1 MDELR
6 DAEASWDAGVGPAG
20 AGPTRWD
27 ALGPADGSASAGPLR
42 WEALGPEVAAKL
54 LPAVDAVVEDVLATV
69 VERDVPREWVV
80 GTPNARHGAEHGAR
94 GLLQLIASGP
104 QGPLP
109 ARGLYVGFGRGQ
121 VRAGQ
126 PLGALLAAYNQ
137 GARAA
142 WRTLAR
148 TGSGAGLPG
157 ETLGALAD
165 AILAY
170 LAEISAASAEGF
182 AVEQAALGADRGARG
197 RALVAALVRP
207 PGLPP
212 DELGALAAAAGWR
225 PGPQVAVLAFPP
237 EQLQR
242 VAARFGAEAACARV
256 DGLGWAIVPAPGPG
270 AGADRAPGAT
280 VGGACAHPALRKRM
294 AGVRA
299 GLGPAVALA
308 EAAESARCAR
318 LALALAGDEELV
330 VADEH
335 RVDLLLLSAPALAAA
350 LAEEALAPIAAL
362 APAARE
368 RLLETL
374 ASWLRH
380 HGSVTASAAELHVHA
395 QTVRYRVGQ
404 LRELLG
410 DRLDDAEGRLELE
423 LALRARGLR

>member
-20 AGPTRWD
+20 AGPLRWD
-27 ALGPADGSASAGPLR
+27 ALGPD
-42 WEALGPEVAAKL
+42 VAAKL

-94 GLLQLIASGP
+94 GLLQLIAAGP
-104 QGPLP
+104 QVPLP
-109 ARGLYVGFGRGQ
+109 ARNLYVGFGRGQ

-182 AVEQAALGADRGARG
+182 AVEQAALGADRGARL

-207 PGLPP
+207 PGLAPS
-212 DELGALAAAAGWR
+212 ELRALATASGWR
-225 PGPQVAVLAFPP
+225 PSPRVAVLAFPP
-237 EQLQR
+237 EQLDR
-242 VAARFGAEAACARV
+242 VAGRFGAEAPCARV
-256 DGLGWAIVPAPGPG
+256 DGLGWAIVPALG
-270 AGADRAPGAT
+270 AARSGAT
-280 VGGACAHPALRKRM
+280 RGGAARSRAAAGEATWTRRL

-299 GLGPAVALA
+299 GLGPAVSLGD
-308 EAAESARCAR
+308 AAESARCAR
-318 LALALAGDEELV
+318 LALALAEDAELV
-330 VADEH
+330 AADDH
-335 RVDLLLLSAPALAAA
+335 RVELLLLSAPALAAA
-350 LAEEALAPIAAL
+350 LAEEALAPFAGL

-374 ASWLRH
+374 AGWLRH
-380 HGSVTASAAELHVHA
+380 HGSVSATATELHVHA

-404 LRELLG
+404 LRTLLG

-423 LALRARGLR
+423 LALRARRLRYPITLRTSGV